1 MSGDNGMTEEKL
13 RRYLKRTV
21 TELDSVTARLRE
33 VEHRAGEPIAI
44 VGMACRFPGDVDSP
58 ESFWE
63 FVSGGGDAIAE
74 APADRGWEP
83 DPDARLGGML
93 AAAGDFD
100 AGFFGISPR
109 EALAMDP
116 QQRIMLEI
124 SWEAL
129 ERAGHDPVSLRG
141 SATGVFTGVGTVDYG
156 PRPDEAPD
164 EVLGYV
170 GTGTASSV
178 ASGRVAYCLG
188 LEGPAM
194 TVDTACSSGL
204 TALHLAME
212 SLRRDECGL
221 ALAGGVTVMSSPGAF
236 TEFRSQGGLAADGRC
251 KPFSKAAD
259 GFGLAEGAGV
269 LVLQRLSAAR
279 REGRPVLAVL
289 AGSAVNQDGASNGL
303 TAPSGPAQQ
312 RVIRRALE
320 NAGVRAGDVDYVE
333 AHGTGTRLGDP
344 IEVHALLS
352 TYGAE
357 RDPDDPLWIGSV
369 KSNIGHTQAAAGV
382 AGVMK
387 AVLALRHGEMPRTL
401 HFDEPSPQI
410 EWDLG
415 AVSVVSQARSWPAG
429 ERPRRAG
436 VSSFGISGTN
446 AHVIVEE
453 APEADEP
460 EPAPDSGPVP
470 LVLSG
475 RDEQAMRAQ
484 AGRLADHL
492 AASRGTRCATPVSRW
507 PPAAAPWEQVVV
519 GDRDEALAGLRAV
532 ADRRIADRTATGQGP
547 NSPRRVAMVFPGQ
560 GAQWQGMA
568 RDLLRESQVFADSI
582 RDCERALA
590 PHVDWSLTDL
600 LSGARPLD
608 RVDVVQPALFAVMV
622 SLAALWRSHGVE
634 PAAVVGHSQG
644 EIAAA
649 HVAGALTLED
659 AAKLVAVR
667 SRVLRRLGGQGGMA
681 SFGLGTEQAAE
692 RIGRFAGALSIASV
706 NGPRSVVVVAG
717 ESGPLDELIA
727 ECEAEAHKARRIP
740 VDYASHSP
748 QVESLREELLT
759 ELAGISPV
767 SADVALYSTTTGQP
781 IDTAT
786 MDTAY
791 WYANLREQVRFQ
803 DATRQLAE
811 AGFDAF
817 VEVSPHPVLT
827 VGIEATLD
835 SALPA
840 DAGACVVGTLRRDR
854 GGLADFHTALGE
866 AYAQGVEVD
875 WSPAFADARPVELPV
890 YPFQREL
897 PVYPFQRQRY
907 WLPIPTGG
915 RARDEDDDW
924 RYQVVWREAEWESAS
939 LAGRVLLVTGPGV
952 PSELSDAIR
961 SGLEQSGATVLTCD
975 VESRSTIGTA
985 LEAADTDA
993 LSTVGVAAVPHGEA
1007 VDPSL
1012 DALAL
1017 VQALGAA
1024 GVEAPLW
1031 VLTRNAVQVADGE
1044 LVDPA
1049 QAMVGGLGRVVGIE
1063 QPGRWGGLVDL
1074 VDADAA
1080 SIRSLAA
1087 VLADPRGEEQV
1098 AIRADGIKV
1107 ARLVPAPARARTH
1120 PLEPLAGTVLVTG
1133 GIGAHLAR
1141 WLARS
1146 GAEHLV
1152 LLGRRG
1158 ADAPGASEL
1167 REELTALGTGVTIAA
1182 CDVAD
1187 RARLEAVLAAEAAA
1201 EGRTVSAVMHA
1212 AGVSTSTPLDD
1223 LTEAEFTEIADVK
1236 VRGTVNLDELCPDLD
1251 AFVLFSSNAGVW
1263 GSPGLASYA
1272 AANAFLDGFARAAR
1286 SEGAP
1291 VTSIAWGL
1299 WAGQNM
1305 AGDEGGEY
1313 LRSQG
1318 LRAMD
1323 PDRAVEELHI
1333 TLDHGQTSVSVVD
1346 MDRRRFV
1353 ELFTAARHRPLF
1365 DEIAGARAEARQS
1378 EEGPALAQLRAALLC
1393 DGREREHLAHLIRAE
1408 VAAVLGHG
1416 DDAAIDRDRAFRDL
1430 GFDSMTAVDLR
1441 NRLAAVTGVRE
1452 AATVVFDHPTI
1463 TRLADHYLERLVG
1476 AAEAEQAPALVREV
1490 PPKDA
1495 DDPIAIVGMACRF
1508 PGGVHNPGELW
1519 EFIVG
1524 GGDAVTEMPTD
1535 RGWDLDALF
1544 DPDPQRHGTSYSR
1557 HGAFLDGAA
1566 DFDAAFFGISPREA
1580 LAMDPQQRQVLE
1592 TTWELF
1598 ENAGIDPHSVRG
1610 SDTGVFLGAAYQG
1623 YGQDAVVPEDS
1634 EGYLL
1639 TGNSSAVVSGRV
1651 AYVLGLEGPAV
1662 TVDTACSSSLVALH
1676 SACGSLR
1683 DGDCGL
1689 AVAGGVSVMAG
1700 PEVFTEFSRQGGL
1713 AVDGRCKAFS
1723 AEADGFGLPEGVAVV
1738 QLQRLS
1744 DGPAE
1749 GGRQVLGVVAG
1760 SAINQDGATNGLA
1773 APSGVAQQRVI
1784 RKAWARAGI
1793 TGADVA
1799 VVEAHGTGTRLGD
1812 PVEASA
1818 LLATYGKSRGS
1829 SGPVL
1834 LGSVK
1839 SNIGHAQAAAGVAGV
1854 IKVVLGLNRG
1864 LVPPMLCRGERS
1876 PLIEWS
1882 SGGVELAEA
1891 VSPWP
1896 PAADGVRRAGV
1907 SAFGVSGTNAHVII
1921 AEPPE
1926 PEPLP
1931 EPGPVGV
1938 LAAANSV
1945 PVLLSARTETA
1956 LAAQARLLESAVD
1969 DSVPLTALASALATG
1984 RAHLPRRAALLA
1996 GDHEQLRGQ
2005 LRAVAEGVAAPGAT
2019 TGTASAGGV
2028 VFVFPG
2034 QGAQWEGMARGLL
2047 SVPVFAESIAECD
2060 AVLSEVAGF
2069 SASEVLEQRPDAP
2082 SLERVDVVQPV
2093 LFSVMVSLAR
2103 LWGACGVSPSAV
2115 IGHSQG
2121 EIAAAVVAGVLS
2133 LEDGVRVVA
2142 LRAKALR
2149 ALAGKG
2155 GMVSLAAPG
2164 ERARA
2169 LIAPW
2174 EDRISVAAVNS
2185 PSSVVVSGD
2194 PEALA
2199 ELVAR
2204 CEDEG
2209 VRAKTLPVDYASHS
2223 RHVEEIRE
2231 TILAD
2236 LDGISARRAAIPLY
2250 STLHGE
2256 RRDMGPRYWYDNLR
2270 SQVRFDE
2277 AVSAQSPDGHATFV
2291 EMSPHPVLTAAVQE
2305 IAADAV
2311 AIGSLHRDTAEEH
2324 LIAEL
2329 ARAHVHGVA
2338 VDWRNVFPAAPPVA
2352 LPNYPFE
2359 PQRYWLAPEV
2369 SDQLADS
2376 RYRVDWRPL
2385 ATTPVDLEGGFLVHG
2400 SAPESLTSAVEKAGG
2415 VVPVAS
2421 ADREALAAA
2430 LREVPGEV
2438 AGVLSVHTGAAN
2450 ALALHQSLGEA
2461 GVRAP
2466 LWLVTSRA
2474 VALGESEP
2482 VDPEQ
2487 AMVWGLGRVMGLETP
2502 ERWGGL
2508 VDLPAEPAPGDGEAF
2523 VACLGADGHEDQVAI
2538 RDHARYG
2545 RRLVRAPLGTRES
2558 SWEPAGTALVT
2569 GGTGALG
2576 GHVARHLARCGVEDL
2591 VLVSRRGVD
2600 APAAAELEAELVAL
2614 GPKTTIT
2621 ACDVA
2626 DREQLS
2632 KLLEELR
2639 GQGRPVRTVV
2649 HTAGVPESRPL
2660 HEIGELESVCAA
2672 KVTGARLLDELCPD
2686 AETFVLFSS
2695 GAGVWGSANL
2705 GAYSAANAY
2714 LDALAHRAVRKAV
2727 RRTSVA
2733 WGAWAGEGMA
2743 TGDLEGLTRR
2753 GLRPMAPDRAI
2764 RALHQALDNGDTCV
2778 SIADVDWEAFAVG
2791 FTAARPRPLLDELVT
2806 PAVGAVPAV
2815 QAAPAR
2821 EMTSQELLEF
2831 THSHVAAILGHSSP
2845 DAVGQDQPFTELG
2858 FDSLTAVG
2866 LRNQLQQATGL
2877 ALPATLVFEHPTVR
2891 RLADHIGQQL
2901 DSGTPAREASSALRD
2916 GYRQAGVS
2924 GRVRSYLDLLAGL
2937 SDFREHFDGSD
2948 GFSLDL
2954 VDMADGPGEVTVI
2967 CCAGTAAISG
2977 PHEFTRLAGALRG
2990 IAPVRA
2996 VPQPGYEEG
3005 EPLPSSMAAVAAVQA
3020 DAVIRTQGDKPF
3032 VVAGHSAGALMAY
3045 ALATE
3050 LLDRGHPPRGVV
3062 LIDVYPPGHQDAMNA
3077 WLEELTATLFDR
3089 ETVRMDD
3096 TRLTALGAYDRLT
3109 GQWRPRE
3116 TGLPTLL
3123 VSAGEPMG
3131 PWPDDSWKP
3140 TWPFEHDTV
3149 AVPGDHFTMVQ
3160 EHADAIARH
3169 IDAWLGGNS

>member
-33 VEHRAGEPIAI
+33 VEQRAGEPIAI

-141 SATGVFTGVGTVDYG
+141 SATGVFTGVGAVDYG

-188 LEGPAM
+188 LEGPAI

-251 KPFSKAAD
+251 KPFSKSAD

-269 LVLQRLSAAR
+269 LVLQRLSAAQ

-289 AGSAVNQDGASNGL
+289 RGSAVNQDGASNGL

-344 IEVHALLS
+344 IEAHALLS

-357 RDPDDPLWIGSV
+357 RESDDPLWIGSV

-415 AVSVVSQARSWPAG
+415 AVSVVSEPRSWPAG

-453 APEADEP
+453 APKADEA
-460 EPAPDSGPVP
+460 EPALDSGPVP

-484 AGRLADHL
+484 AGRLAGHL
-492 AASRGTRCATPVSRW
+492 AREPRNSLRDIGFTLATRRSA
-507 PPAAAPWEQVVV
+507 WEHRAVVV
-519 GDRDEALAGLRAV
+519 GDRDDALDGLRAV
-532 ADRRIADRTATGQGP
+532 ADGRIADRTATGQART
-547 NSPRRVAMVFPGQ
+547 RRGVVMVFPGQ

-590 PHVDWSLTDL
+590 PHVDWSLTEL
-600 LSGARPLD
+600 LGGARPLD

-622 SLAALWRSHGVE
+622 SLAALWRSYGVE

-706 NGPRSVVVVAG
+706 NGPRSVVVAG

-727 ECEAEAHKARRIP
+727 ECEAEGITARRIP

-840 DAGACVVGTLRRDR
+840 ASGSCVVGTLRRDR

-875 WSPAFADARPVELPV
+875 WSTAFPDARPV
-890 YPFQREL
+890 EL

-915 RARDEDDDW
+915 RARDEDDW
-924 RYQVVWREAEWESAS
+924 RYQVVWRDAEWESAS
-939 LAGRVLLVTGPGV
+939 PAGRVLLVSGPGV
-952 PSELSDAIR
+952 PPELSDDVR

-975 VESRSTIGTA
+975 VESRSAIGTA

-993 LSTVGVAAVPHGEA
+993 LSTVVSLTARGEA

-1031 VLTRNAVQVADGE
+1031 VLTRNAVQVADGDP
-1044 LVDPA
+1044 VDPA

-1080 SIRSLAA
+1080 SIRALAA

-1098 AIRADGIKV
+1098 AIRPDGIKV
-1107 ARLVPAPARARTH
+1107 ARFVPAPARAARTRWS
-1120 PLEPLAGTVLVTG
+1120 PRGTVLVTG
-1133 GIGAHLAR
+1133 GTGGIGAHVAR

-1158 ADAPGASEL
+1158 ADAPGAAEL
-1167 REELTALGTGVTIAA
+1167 REELAALGAGVTIAA

-1187 RARLEAVLAAEAAA
+1187 RARLEAVLAAERA
-1201 EGRTVSAVMHA
+1201 EGRTVSAVLHA
-1212 AGVSTSTPLDD
+1212 AGISRSTPVED
-1223 LTEAEFTEIADVK
+1223 LTEAEFTEITDAK
-1236 VRGTVNLDELCPDLD
+1236 VRGTANLDELCPDLD

-1272 AANAFLDGFARAAR
+1272 AANAFLDGFARRRR

-1313 LRSQG
+1313 LRGQG

-1323 PDRAVEELHI
+1323 SERAVEELHI
-1333 TLDHGQTSVSVVD
+1333 TLDHGQTCVSVVD

-1365 DEIAGARAEARQS
+1365 DEIAGTGAEARQS
-1378 EEGPALAQLRAALLC
+1378 EEGPALAQRLAPLSAAE
-1393 DGREREHLAHLIRAE
+1393 RREHLARLVHAE
-1408 VAAVLGHG
+1408 VTAVLGHG
-1416 DDAAIDRDRAFRDL
+1416 EDAAIDRDRAFRDL

-1441 NRLAAVTGVRE
+1441 NRLTAVTGVRE

-1463 TRLADHYLERLVG
+1463 TRLAEHYLERLVG
-1476 AAEAEQAPALVREV
+1476 EAEAEHAPALVREA
-1490 PPKDA
+1490 PQDA

-1508 PGGVHNPGELW
+1508 AGGVHNPGELW

-1557 HGAFLDGAA
+1557 HGAFLDRAG

-1598 ENAGIDPHSVRG
+1598 ENAGIDPHSLRG
-1610 SDTGVFLGAAYQG
+1610 SDTGIFLGAAYQG

-1723 AEADGFGLPEGVAVV
+1723 AEADGFGFAEGVAVV
-1738 QLQRLS
+1738 LLQRLS
-1744 DGPAE
+1744 DARRA
-1749 GGRQVLGVVAG
+1749 GRQVLGVVAG
-1760 SAINQDGATNGLA
+1760 SAINQDGASNGLA

-1829 SGPVL
+1829 SAPLL

-1882 SGGVELAEA
+1882 SGGVELADS

-1896 PAADGVRRAGV
+1896 RAADGVRRAGV

-1931 EPGPVGV
+1931 EPEPVGV
-1938 LAAANSV
+1938 LAAASSV
-1945 PVLLSARTETA
+1945 PVVLSARTETA

-1969 DSVPLTALASALATG
+1969 ESVPLEALASALATG

-1996 GDHEQLRGQ
+1996 RDHEQLREQ
-2005 LRAVAEGVAAPGAT
+2005 LRAVAEGLAAPGVT
-2019 TGTASAGGV
+2019 TGAASGGGV

-2034 QGAQWEGMARGLL
+2034 QGAQWQGMARGLL
-2047 SVPVFAESIAECD
+2047 SVPVFAESVAECD
-2060 AVLSEVAGF
+2060 AVLTEVAGF
-2069 SASEVLEQRPDAP
+2069 SASEVLEQRADAP
-2082 SLERVDVVQPV
+2082 SLDRVDVVQPV
-2093 LFSVMVSLAR
+2093 LFAVMVSLAR

-2121 EIAAAVVAGVLS
+2121 EIAAAVVAGALS

-2204 CEDEG
+2204 CDDEG

-2223 RHVEEIRE
+2223 RHVEGIRE

-2236 LDGISARRAAIPLY
+2236 LDGIAGRRAGIPLY

-2256 RRDMGPRYWYDNLR
+2256 RRDGTDLGSRYWYDNLR

-2277 AVSAQSPDGHATFV
+2277 AVSAAVADGHATFV

-2338 VDWRNVFPAAPPVA
+2338 VDWRVVFPAAPPVA

-2369 SDQLADS
+2369 SDQLADA

-2385 ATTPVDLEGGFLVHG
+2385 ATTPVNLDGDYLVHG
-2400 SAPESLTSAVEKAGG
+2400 PAPESLTSAVEKAGG
-2415 VVPVAS
+2415 RVVPVAS

-2430 LREVPGEV
+2430 LREAPGEV
-2438 AGVLSVHTGAAN
+2438 AGVLSVDTDAATH
-2450 ALALHQSLGEA
+2450 LALHQSLGEA

-2466 LWLVTSRA
+2466 LWLVTSGA
-2474 VALGESEP
+2474 VAFGEHEP

-2508 VDLPAEPAPGDGEAF
+2508 VDLPAEPAREDVEAF
-2523 VACLGADGHEDQVAI
+2523 VACLGADGHEDQVAV

-2600 APAAAELEAELVAL
+2600 APGAAELEAELVAL
-2614 GPKTTIT
+2614 GAKTTIT

-2626 DREQLS
+2626 DREQLAE
-2632 KLLEELR
+2632 LLEDLR

-2660 HEIGELESVCAA
+2660 HEIDELESVCAA
-2672 KVTGARLLDELCPD
+2672 KVTGAGLLDELCPD
-2686 AETFVLFSS
+2686 AGTFVLFSS

-2714 LDALAHRAVRKAV
+2714 LDALAHR
-2727 RRTSVA
+2727 RRAEGRAATSVA

-2743 TGDLEGLTRR
+2743 TGDLDGLLRR
-2753 GLRPMAPDRAI
+2753 GLRPMAPERAI

-2778 SIADVDWEAFAVG
+2778 SIADIDWERFAVG

-2806 PAVGAVPAV
+2806 SAVAAVPAV

-2821 EMTSQELLEF
+2821 EMTTEELLEF

-2866 LRNQLQQATGL
+2866 LRNQLQRATGL

-2901 DSGTPAREASSALRD
+2901 ASGTTARETSSALRD

-2924 GRVRSYLDLLAGL
+2924 GRVRPYLDLLAGL

-3005 EPLPSSMAAVAAVQA
+3005 QPLPSSMAAVAAVQA
-3020 DAVIRTQGDKPF
+3020 DAVIRAQEGKPF

-3123 VSAGEPMG
+3123 VSASEPMG
-3131 PWPDDSWKP
+3131 PWPDDGWKP
-3140 TWPFEHDTV
+3140 AWPFEHDTV

-3169 IDAWLGGNS
+3169 IDAWLGGGNT